1 MRIASVTPPVGGK
14 AFTRCCISRAAA
26 QATSGLPNTTISS
39 SPIVL
44 TTFPSHF
51 ATTARSSPR
60 QASIIFAAG
69 LSPSFSY
76 SAVLPLTSA
85 NRIARSLE
93 TRVIATDL
101 GSRPPESAWA
111 AAHFGK
117 VSLIFRGLPTAG
129 PSRGDFHERRHQ
141 GRRAQVLHQRP
152 VCRQRQAVREDQSG
166 GRQRGRAGARGRPR
180 DGGRGG
186 ALGEGRAERPLGQD
200 GAAGARRPA
209 AQGRRRHREAL
220 RRFRRSR
227 GRRHREAGFAR
238 EPPRRSPRRGEL
250 PRL

>member
-1 MRIASVTPPVGGK
+1 MRIASVTPAVGGK
-14 AFTRCCISRAAA
+14 PFTRCCISRAAA

-101 GSRPPESAWA
+101 GSAPPARGAWA
-111 AAHFGK
+111 SAHFGK

-129 PSRGDFHERRHQ
+129 PSRGESHERQHQ

-152 VCRQRQAVREDQSG
+152 VRRRRQAVREDQSG
-166 GRQRGRAGARGRPR
+166 GRHRGRAGARGRPG

-200 GAAGARRPA
+200 GAAGARRPL
-209 AQGRRRHREAL
+209 AQNRRRHREAL

-238 EPPRRSPRRGEL
+238 EPPRYPARR
-250 PRL
+250 